1 MFYLLI
7 FAAGWLETPPPIVIS
22 DLAEGAGGVAPLVLT
37 NSSDRSVKVTQLHF
51 EGDPAV
57 FTMDTPQKLK
67 IKPGDT
73 VNVLVLAQID
83 EPGFYGGT
91 VTFLAGDEPM
101 SVPVSAWTVG
111 HSPNAGIL
119 GALRDSDLDNVLASG
134 GDLTGGI
141 GGLIGS
147 RGTPFAEGGI
157 GSGSPY
163 ATQGLGSTTPHAET
177 SISHTAFRTQNDQG
191 QILSVGDPI
200 ILGALDK
207 AAIDAV
213 IAEDLDGLLACASGA
228 TGSGRVTVKFT
239 IDTSGRVSATTL
251 KATSLGN
258 PTVEGCVLSRVGAM
272 RFPSPHGGGIVI
284 ASYPFNFSSP

>member
-51 EGDPAV
+51 EGDPRV

-83 EPGFYGGT
+83 DPGFYGGT

-119 GALRDSDLDNVLASG
+119 GALRANDVDALFANSSDLTS
-134 GDLTGGI
+134 GI
-141 GGLIGS
+141 GGLIGA
-147 RGTPFAEGGI
+147 RGAPVAEGG
-157 GSGSPY
+157 
-163 ATQGLGSTTPHAET
+163 LGSSAPLSGT
-177 SISHTAFRTQNDQG
+177 SLTHTAFRTQNDQG

-213 IAEDLDGLLACASGA
+213 IDADLDGLLGCASGA
-228 TGSGRVTVKFT
+228 TGSGRVTVKFV
-239 IDTSGRVSATTL
+239 IDTGGKVSSTTL

-272 RFPSPHGGGIVI
+272 RFPAPQGGGIVI
-284 ASYPFNFSSP
+284 ASYPFNFSTP